1 MPAKLEIEVIDRG
14 TPQQQGAAGGGVPMG
29 TTGAVPGQMPP
40 GHSQFPPGSVGDVA
54 QRWQQTGAMNS
65 VAGSVPG
72 MATPGVSQLGA
83 TVQPSTVE
91 ESAQAFE
98 VTGKA
103 ARRGWKHGQPDSPS
117 SALDEVMQYNEK
129 GERKKK
135 AGEKEDGGGLDRL
148 LWQGGFGKLGNLAAQ
163 VDSLASMPEN
173 ASQFRRGAGMAGVAS
188 AAAGV
193 VGGVGD
199 AFAGGVRGAGSLAAS
214 IASNDMDT
222 INKVVDGMEG
232 LARKVPI
239 VGEALGGT
247 LAAIAAPGRAL
258 QEVFGALVNRGKE
271 IGQYSGAISQAQAM
285 QDVTNILADI
295 KEAQNNE
302 EGYAALIQAQTEF
315 NSAWREAFEPVRKML
330 IDDLLGFVQENKG
343 SLKTLMQ
350 VIATDIG
357 AMSKAFFFMLR
368 SFQQLGEQVAP
379 LIPGGEMFGTIWE
392 AMKAQVEMNERDK
405 KKDTPQS
412 SLTHLYTLLGGMDPA
427 LQPPPGG

>member
-1 MPAKLEIEVIDRG
+1 MAAKLEIEVIDRG

-29 TTGAVPGQMPP
+29 TTGAVPGQLPP

-54 QRWQQTGAMNS
+54 HRWQQTGAMNS

-72 MATPGVSQLGA
+72 VDAPVVSQLGS

-91 ESAQAFE
+91 ESAQEFE
-98 VTGKA
+98 VTGKPA
-103 ARRGWKHGQPDSPS
+103 KLGWKHGQPDSPS
-117 SALDEVMQYNEK
+117 IALDEVMQYNEK

-135 AGEKEDGGGLDRL
+135 AGEKDDSAGLDRL

-214 IASNDMDT
+214 IASNDTDT

-285 QDVTNILADI
+285 QDVTTVLADI
-295 KEAQNNE
+295 REAQNNE

-315 NSAWREAFEPVRKML
+315 NSNWREAFEPVRKVLVEELVAFMS
-330 IDDLLGFVQENKG
+330 DNKEY
-343 SLKTLMQ
+343 LKTAMQ
-350 VIATDIG
+350 VIAKDV
-357 AMSKAFFFMLR
+357 AMLTRLVASAMRAFPSAIQTVFRNTPMAQMVDTMMAAF
-368 SFQQLGEQVAP
+368 E
-379 LIPGGEMFGTIWE
+379 
-392 AMKAQVEMNERDK
+392 AQVEMNERDK

-412 SLTHLYTLLGGMDPA
+412 TLTHLYTLLGGMDPA